1 MAIDAAVVE
10 KPGAPFQIER
20 LEIDPPGPGQVL
32 VRIRACGICHTDMVM
47 RDGDL
52 PIPFPVVLGH
62 EGAGIVEA
70 VGQDVVH
77 VAPGDSVLLSFHSCG
92 VCPACHAHQP
102 GYCTDFV
109 SRNFLGVSQPGEG
122 GLWRGND
129 PVGGNIFGQS
139 AFATHALAHR
149 DNVVKVDAD
158 LPLALLAPLGCG
170 IQTGA
175 GTVLE
180 TLKVAPGESIAILG
194 AGAVGLSAVMAA
206 VIAGAGRIAVLDRHL
221 HRLDLARQLGATDT
235 ADETA
240 YLVGPF
246 DHIVDTTGVLALL
259 EPAVALLARRGTLAL
274 VAAYPPGTAGLDASA
289 IMSMG
294 RRIVGVIEGGI
305 DPQQFIPRLIDY
317 YRQGRLPIEKILGV
331 YDFVDI
337 DQAFTD
343 SQNGST
349 IKAVISFS

>member
-1 MAIDAAVVE
+1 
-10 KPGAPFQIER
+10 
-20 LEIDPPGPGQVL
+20 
-32 VRIRACGICHTDMVM
+32 
-47 RDGDL
+47 
-52 PIPFPVVLGH
+52 
-62 EGAGIVEA
+62 
-70 VGQDVVH
+70 
-77 VAPGDSVLLSFHSCG
+77 
-92 VCPACHAHQP
+92 
-102 GYCTDFV
+102 
-109 SRNFLGVSQPGEG
+109 
-122 GLWRGND
+122 
-129 PVGGNIFGQS
+129 
-139 AFATHALAHR
+139 
-149 DNVVKVDAD
+149 
-158 LPLALLAPLGCG
+158 
-170 IQTGA
+170 
-175 GTVLE
+175 
-180 TLKVAPGESIAILG
+180 
-194 AGAVGLSAVMAA
+194 
-206 VIAGAGRIAVLDRHL
+206 
-221 HRLDLARQLGATDT
+221 LARQLGATDT

-317 YRQGRLPIEKILGV
+317 YRKGRLPIEKILGV

-349 IKAVISFS
+349 IKAVISLS